1 MNLKEKKL
9 LIASIFLVLLSSWFI
24 GNLIDFGMAETT
36 GGFIDLQRG
45 GDIALISTLVMILIP
60 FSYLS
65 YVSYRAKKESD
76 FKFSKLLILAFWIF
90 AFFGG
95 LIFAILGFWPFTL
108 LFEVFPNVA
117 LPFDIEFFTHHLFL
131 DMGFILLLILS
142 GLFFSIFLFIKIQE
156 RRKAIKRKG
165 PDPHQGEKEVYLKKK
180 VKDKSIEDS
189 LSSTLSRAISEI
201 GKGKDVR
208 EAIIEYYNEM
218 TRLLEERGAKIQD
231 SMTPREFKEE
241 IIKEIPSA
249 KDFISSI
256 TFLFEEARYSPH
268 ELKEKDREEVLN
280 QLEALEDEL
289 NEEHR

>member
-36 GGFIDLQRG
+36 GGIIDLQRG

-76 FKFSKLLILAFWIF
+76 FRFSKLLILGFWMF

-95 LIFAILGFWPFTL
+95 LILAILGFWPFAL

-142 GLFFSIFLFIKIQE
+142 GLFFSIFLFVKVQE
-156 RRKAIKRKG
+156 KRKAIKK
-165 PDPHQGEKEVYLKKK
+165 DPKPPEGRKEVYLNKK

-189 LSSTLSRAISEI
+189 LSSTLSRAISDI

-218 TRLLEERGAKIQD
+218 TRLLEERGAKIED

-280 QLEALEDEL
+280 QLKALEDEL
-289 NEEHR
+289 NDEYR